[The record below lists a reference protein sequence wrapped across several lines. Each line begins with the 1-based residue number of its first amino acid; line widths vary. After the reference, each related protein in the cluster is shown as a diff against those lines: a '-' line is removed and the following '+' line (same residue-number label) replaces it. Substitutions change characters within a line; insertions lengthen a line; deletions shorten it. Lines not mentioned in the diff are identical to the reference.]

1 MFLITKWFGVFL
13 HDGEGIVEYRLF
25 PKDEKEIAKRL
36 LIIEEGGVLD
46 EEREL
51 SRGRDVNVVEERLS
65 EIGKYTPRYELSL
78 KIMAS
83 DFGFDMDILRKAQI
97 IAVEEKVKRELGRED
112 LQVIQM
118 VKSVE
123 ELTKILNVLS
133 ERINEWKNLP
143 VQDKSIRYLNEL
155 KRKVDTTID
164 DLRERLGEKMKMLA
178 PNLSEL
184 IGPLLAA
191 KLISVTGGIE
201 NLAKLPSSSIQILG
215 AEKALFRYKQGKGTP
230 PKHGILFR
238 HPAVRSAKAKDR
250 GKISRVLASKISLAA
265 KADSFTGNFI
275 ADKLK
280 RDFEKF
286 VNSIKK

>member
-13 HDGEGIVEYRLF
+13 HDGERIVEYRLF

-36 LIIEEGGVLD
+36 LIIEEGGILD

-51 SRGRDVNVVEERLS
+51 STGKDVNVVEKRLS
-65 EIGKYTPRYELSL
+65 KIGKYTPRYELSL
-78 KIMAS
+78 KIIAS
-83 DFGFDMDILRKAQI
+83 DFGFDTDILRKAQI
-97 IAVEEKVKRELGRED
+97 IVIEEKVKKELGRED

-123 ELTKILNVLS
+123 ELTKILNILS

-143 VQDKSIRYLNEL
+143 VQDESIRYLNEL
-155 KRKVDTTID
+155 KRKVDATID
-164 DLRERLGEKMKMLA
+164 ELKERLGEKMKMLA

-184 IGPLLAA
+184 VGPLLAA

-230 PKHGILFR
+230 PKHGIIFR

-280 RDFEKF
+280 RDFEEF
-286 VNSIKK
+286 VRSIKK

>member
-36 LIIEEGGVLD
+36 LIIEEGGILD
-46 EEREL
+46 EEKEL
-51 SRGRDVNVVEERLS
+51 SRGKDVNVVEKRLS
-65 EIGKYTPRYELSL
+65 KIGKYTPRYELSL
-78 KIMAS
+78 KIIAS

-97 IAVEEKVKRELGRED
+97 IVIEEKVKKELGRED

-123 ELTKILNVLS
+123 ELTKILNILS

-143 VQDKSIRYLNEL
+143 VQDESIRYLNEL
-155 KRKVDTTID
+155 KRKVDATID
-164 DLRERLGEKMKMLA
+164 ELKERLGEKMKMLA

-184 IGPLLAA
+184 VGPLLAA

-230 PKHGILFR
+230 PKHGIIFR

-280 RDFEKF
+280 RDFEEF
-286 VNSIKK
+286 VRSIKK

>member
-36 LIIEEGGVLD
+36 LIIEEGGILD
-46 EEREL
+46 EEKEL
-51 SRGRDVNVVEERLS
+51 SRGKDVDVVEKRLS
-65 EIGKYTPRYELSL
+65 KIGKYTPRYELSL
-78 KIMAS
+78 KIIAS
-83 DFGFDMDILRKAQI
+83 DFGFDTDILRKAQI
-97 IAVEEKVKRELGRED
+97 IVVEEKVKKELGRED
-112 LQVIQM
+112 LQIIQM

-123 ELTKILNVLS
+123 ELTKILNILS

-143 VQDKSIRYLNEL
+143 VQDESIRYLNEL
-155 KRKVDTTID
+155 KRKVDATID
-164 DLRERLGEKMKMLA
+164 ELKERLGEKMKMLA

-184 IGPLLAA
+184 VGPLLAA

-230 PKHGILFR
+230 PKHGIIFR

-280 RDFEKF
+280 RDFEEF
-286 VNSIKK
+286 VNSIKR

>member
-65 EIGKYTPRYELSL
+65 KIGKYTPRYELSL
-78 KIMAS
+78 RIMAS

-155 KRKVDTTID
+155 KRKVDATID

>member
-36 LIIEEGGVLD
+36 LIIEEGGILD
-46 EEREL
+46 EEKEL
-51 SRGRDVNVVEERLS
+51 SRGKDVDVVEKRLS
-65 EIGKYTPRYELSL
+65 KIGKYTPRYELSL
-78 KIMAS
+78 KIIAS
-83 DFGFDMDILRKAQI
+83 DFGFDTDILRKAQI
-97 IAVEEKVKRELGRED
+97 IVVEEKVKRELGRED
-112 LQVIQM
+112 LQIIQM

-123 ELTKILNVLS
+123 ELTKILNILS

-143 VQDKSIRYLNEL
+143 VQDESIRYLNEL
-155 KRKVDTTID
+155 KRKVDATID
-164 DLRERLGEKMKMLA
+164 ELKERLGEKMKMLA

-184 IGPLLAA
+184 VGPLLAA

-230 PKHGILFR
+230 PKHGIIFR

-280 RDFEKF
+280 RDFEEF
-286 VNSIKK
+286 VNSIKR

>member
-65 EIGKYTPRYELSL
+65 KIGKYTPRYELSL

-155 KRKVDTTID
+155 KRKVDVTID

>member
-36 LIIEEGGVLD
+36 LIIEEGGILD

-51 SRGRDVNVVEERLS
+51 STGKDVNVVEKRLS
-65 EIGKYTPRYELSL
+65 KIGKYTPRYELSL
-78 KIMAS
+78 KIIAS
-83 DFGFDMDILRKAQI
+83 DFGFDTDILRKAQI
-97 IAVEEKVKRELGRED
+97 IVIEEKVKKELGRED

-143 VQDKSIRYLNEL
+143 VQDESIRYLNEL
-155 KRKVDTTID
+155 KRKVDATID
-164 DLRERLGEKMKMLA
+164 ELKERLGEKMKMLA

-184 IGPLLAA
+184 VGPLLAA

-230 PKHGILFR
+230 PKHGIIFR

-280 RDFEKF
+280 RDFEEF
-286 VNSIKK
+286 VNSIKR

>member
-1 MFLITKWFGVFL
+1 
-13 HDGEGIVEYRLF
+13 
-25 PKDEKEIAKRL
+25 
-36 LIIEEGGVLD
+36 
-46 EEREL
+46 
-51 SRGRDVNVVEERLS
+51 
-65 EIGKYTPRYELSL
+65 L
-78 KIMAS
+78 KIIAS
-83 DFGFDMDILRKAQI
+83 DFGFDTDILRKAQI
-97 IAVEEKVKRELGRED
+97 IVVEEKVKRELGRED

-123 ELTKILNVLS
+123 ELTKILNILS

-143 VQDKSIRYLNEL
+143 VQDESIRYLNEL
-155 KRKVDTTID
+155 KRKVDATID
-164 DLRERLGEKMKMLA
+164 ELKERLGEKMKMLA

-184 IGPLLAA
+184 VGPLLAA

-201 NLAKLPSSSIQILG
+201 KLAKLPSSSIQILG

-230 PKHGILFR
+230 PKHGIIFR

-265 KADSFTGNFI
+265 KADSFTGNFM

-280 RDFEKF
+280 RDFEEF
-286 VNSIKK
+286 VRSIKK

>member
-155 KRKVDTTID
+155 KRKVDATID

>member
-13 HDGEGIVEYRLF
+13 HDGERIVEYRLF

-36 LIIEEGGVLD
+36 LIIEEGGILD

-51 SRGRDVNVVEERLS
+51 STGKDVNVVEKRLS
-65 EIGKYTPRYELSL
+65 KIGKYTPRYELSL
-78 KIMAS
+78 KIIAS

-97 IAVEEKVKRELGRED
+97 IVIEEKVKKELGRED

-123 ELTKILNVLS
+123 ELTKILNILS

-143 VQDKSIRYLNEL
+143 VQDESIRYLNEL
-155 KRKVDTTID
+155 KRKVDATID
-164 DLRERLGEKMKMLA
+164 ELKERLGEKMKMLA

-184 IGPLLAA
+184 VGPLLAA

-230 PKHGILFR
+230 PKHGIIFR

-280 RDFEKF
+280 RDFEEF
-286 VNSIKK
+286 VRSIKK